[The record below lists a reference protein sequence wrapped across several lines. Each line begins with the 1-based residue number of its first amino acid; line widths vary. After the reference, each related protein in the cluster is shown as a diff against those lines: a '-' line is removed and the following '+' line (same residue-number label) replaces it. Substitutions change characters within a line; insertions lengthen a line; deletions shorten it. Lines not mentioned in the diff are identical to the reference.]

1 MPRVVDEFRLDCCGG
16 PAKNAFTYCPGNL
29 GTKYEWKEAG
39 CRLAATLHAPRQFIV
54 IFPFLA
60 NSHDHGQFYS
70 SLFFPE
76 LIVATTDGRRVG
88 GFRKRRVEMRKWNPL
103 IIFSSWEIVAKTGD
117 ISIMQIRQSFCR
129 WLYFSLLM
137 ALKFKCSRFG
147 CFFGCV
153 LFNYLSEIFFLNVLL
168 HKIEYR

>member
-1 MPRVVDEFRLDCCGG
+1 MTLTEQCQRINKSSASQLSPWSSLGSCGHHLIFY
-16 PAKNAFTYCPGNL
+16 AKSCGWIQVGLLWRTCKKCIYLFPGNL

-54 IFPFLA
+54 IYPFLA

-117 ISIMQIRQSFCR
+117 ISII
-129 WLYFSLLM
+129 
-137 ALKFKCSRFG
+137 
-147 CFFGCV
+147 
-153 LFNYLSEIFFLNVLL
+153 
-168 HKIEYR
+168 